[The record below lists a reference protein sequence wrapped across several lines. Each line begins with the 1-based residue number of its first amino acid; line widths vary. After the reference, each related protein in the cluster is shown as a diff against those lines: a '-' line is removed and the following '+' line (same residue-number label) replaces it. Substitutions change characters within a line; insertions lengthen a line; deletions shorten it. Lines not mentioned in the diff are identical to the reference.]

1 MPTCQKL
8 PSDCKHLWTYFIMPP
23 PSRLLLLASALAMTG
38 LLSACATRTAE
49 QKATGEIFDPYEETN
64 RTVHGF
70 NLAVDK
76 ALFRPASKGYVTI
89 VPAPM
94 VDSFNYFA
102 ENLSMPGVMV
112 DSLLQG
118 KVEQAGTALFRFLVN
133 STVGFAGLADPAS
146 EFNIPKVD
154 TDFGETLHVWGFD
167 EGAYVELPLYGPS
180 TTRDAVGV
188 VVNLFTNPL
197 DYTDPRPADNLG
209 TYAQIVRR
217 MGDRGRYSD
226 TVDAMLY
233 DSADSY
239 AQLRTLYLQNRRFE
253 LEGENTNLYI
263 SPDEI
268 STEGF

>member
-1 MPTCQKL
+1 MKFTPRSL
-8 PSDCKHLWTYFIMPP
+8 IIVAS
-23 PSRLLLLASALAMTG
+23 LLSAG
-38 LLSACATRTAE
+38 LLSGCASRTAE
-49 QKATGEIFDPYEETN
+49 QKASGEIYDPYESTN
-64 RTVHGF
+64 RAIHSF
-70 NLAVDK
+70 NVGVDK

-89 VPAPM
+89 VPEPM
-94 VDSFNYFA
+94 VDSFNHFA
-102 ENLSMPGVMV
+102 DNLSMPSVMV

-118 KVEQAGTALFRFLVN
+118 KIKQAGIALARFAIN

-146 EFNIPKVD
+146 DFEIPEVD

-180 TTRDAVGV
+180 TARDAVGV

-209 TYAQIVRR
+209 LYAEVVKR

-226 TVDAMLY
+226 TVDAILY
-233 DSADSY
+233 ESADSY
-239 AQLRTLYLQNRRFE
+239 AQSRSIYIQNRRFD
-253 LEGENTNLYI
+253 LEGDNTDLYI
-263 SPDEI
+263 TPDEI

>member
-1 MPTCQKL
+1 MTSAPRFLLSAT
-8 PSDCKHLWTYFIMPP
+8 M
-23 PSRLLLLASALAMTG
+23 LLLAG
-38 LLSACATRTAE
+38 LLSACATRTPE
-49 QKATGEIFDPYEETN
+49 QKASGEIFDPYESTN
-64 RTVHGF
+64 RAIHSF
-70 NLAVDK
+70 NVGVDK

-89 VPAPM
+89 VPEPM
-94 VDSFNYFA
+94 VDSFNHFA
-102 ENLSMPGVMV
+102 DNLSMPSVMV

-118 KVEQAGTALFRFLVN
+118 KIKQAGIAAARFLIN

-146 EFNIPKVD
+146 DFEIPRVD

-197 DYTDPRPADNLG
+197 DYSKTRPAENIG
-209 TYAQIVRR
+209 VYAEVVRR

-233 DSADSY
+233 ESADSY
-239 AQLRTLYLQNRRFE
+239 AQLRSLYLQNRRFE
-253 LEGENTNLYI
+253 LEGENTDLYI

>member
-1 MPTCQKL
+1 M
-8 PSDCKHLWTYFIMPP
+8 
-23 PSRLLLLASALAMTG
+23 LLLAG
-38 LLSACATRTAE
+38 LLSACATRTPE
-49 QKATGEIFDPYEETN
+49 QKASGEIFDPYESTN
-64 RTVHGF
+64 RAIHSF
-70 NLAVDK
+70 NVGVDK

-89 VPAPM
+89 VPEPM
-94 VDSFNYFA
+94 VDSFNHFA
-102 ENLSMPGVMV
+102 DNLSMPSVMV

-118 KVEQAGTALFRFLVN
+118 KIKQAGIAAARFLIN

-146 EFNIPKVD
+146 DFEIPRVD

-197 DYTDPRPADNLG
+197 DYSKTRPAENIG
-209 TYAQIVRR
+209 VYAEVVRR

-233 DSADSY
+233 ESADSY
-239 AQLRTLYLQNRRFE
+239 AQLRSLYLQNRRFE
-253 LEGENTNLYI
+253 LEGENTDLYI